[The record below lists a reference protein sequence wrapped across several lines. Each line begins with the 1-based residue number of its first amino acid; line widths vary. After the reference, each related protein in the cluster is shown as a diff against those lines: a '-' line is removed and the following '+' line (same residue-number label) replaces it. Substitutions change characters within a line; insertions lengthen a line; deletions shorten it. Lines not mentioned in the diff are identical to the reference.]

1 MCSARSPPAR
11 AVWGR
16 FFAGFLPFA
25 RVGVSM
31 GGVEERPA
39 KGFRASGKAMEEA
52 RRYRQSLLGFPYAHE
67 GLGNRHTAAASRKQ
81 AACQGD
87 TCRMASVPVGGGR
100 RRTVP
105 SENPYEILYGNK
117 LAMVRWRKMSAM
129 LRCVFPLKF
138 S

>member
-1 MCSARSPPAR
+1 
-11 AVWGR
+11 
-16 FFAGFLPFA
+16 
-25 RVGVSM
+25 M

-87 TCRMASVPVGGGR
+87 TCRMASVPVGGAR

-105 SENPYEILYGNK
+105 SENPYEILYCNK
-117 LAMVRWRKMSAM
+117 LAMVRWQKMSAM
-129 LRCVFPLKF
+129 LRCVFSIEIFVMDTVPPLLT
-138 S
+138 SREEPV

>member
-1 MCSARSPPAR
+1 
-11 AVWGR
+11 
-16 FFAGFLPFA
+16 
-25 RVGVSM
+25 M

-87 TCRMASVPVGGGR
+87 TCRMASVPVGGG
-100 RRTVP
+100 
-105 SENPYEILYGNK
+105 
-117 LAMVRWRKMSAM
+117 AAVRY
-129 LRCVFPLKF
+129 PLKTRMNDARRDN
-138 S
+138 SASSGMITSTKTELQIPQ

>member
-1 MCSARSPPAR
+1 
-11 AVWGR
+11 
-16 FFAGFLPFA
+16 
-25 RVGVSM
+25 M

-100 RRTVP
+100 AAVRYPLKTRMELHSAPQRKP
-105 SENPYEILYGNK
+105 SVGGDA
-117 LAMVRWRKMSAM
+117 AMP
-129 LRCVFPLKF
+129 RCIFPLKF
-138 S
+138 RDGYGAAPLDIT

>member
-1 MCSARSPPAR
+1 
-11 AVWGR
+11 
-16 FFAGFLPFA
+16 
-25 RVGVSM
+25 M

-87 TCRMASVPVGGGR
+87 TCRMCFSIEIFVMD
-100 RRTVP
+100 TVP
-105 SENPYEILYGNK
+105 
-117 LAMVRWRKMSAM
+117 
-129 LRCVFPLKF
+129 PLLT
-138 S
+138 SREEPV

>member
-1 MCSARSPPAR
+1 
-11 AVWGR
+11 
-16 FFAGFLPFA
+16 
-25 RVGVSM
+25 M

-39 KGFRASGKAMEEA
+39 KRFRIIKVHVHTDHPGKAMEEA

-87 TCRMASVPVGGGR
+87 TCRMASVPVGGAR